1 MTPRPPKSA
10 DPKNKNKESAERA
23 HSKTNILNKKE
34 SVNVSFTFTE
44 FSNILVELESV
55 RVPVS
60 FRIRDDVYMKYKRL
74 SKREKR
80 LVRAILELIIERVAE
95 GGVVRREGNNVIIN
109 MPINVALAMAKNEE
123 KSDPVLLKRLA
134 ELKRKLKEYSE
145 MIREYEAEIS
155 RLRKELSERDKQIKE
170 LQARLAE
177 VDVDSLRAKVEAEVV
192 RRFKS
197 VLINLVR
204 NKVISKEQWV
214 AILNA
219 MGW

>member
-1 MTPRPPKSA
+1 M
-10 DPKNKNKESAERA
+10 
-23 HSKTNILNKKE
+23 
-34 SVNVSFTFTE
+34 
-44 FSNILVELESV
+44 
-55 RVPVS
+55 S

-109 MPINVALAMAKNEE
+109 MPINVALAMVKNEE

-155 RLRKELSERDKQIKE
+155 RLRKELELRDKRIRE
-170 LQARLAE
+170 LEARLSGLKPE
-177 VDVDSLRAKVEAEVV
+177 VIEARAREEIVRSLKNALFRLARKG
-192 RRFKS
+192 
-197 VLINLVR
+197 I
-204 NKVISKEQWV
+204 ISREQLS
-214 AILNA
+214 AIYTE